1 MSLNLELHATIVNR
15 KMMYKLIQKLI
26 SRMNTHLSNGSAIFE
41 PNLFSYDNLTF
52 LKPSSFYTQLL
63 AYEDGTERVF

>member
-1 MSLNLELHATIVNR
+1 
-15 KMMYKLIQKLI
+15 
-26 SRMNTHLSNGSAIFE
+26 MNTHLSNGSAIFE

-63 AYEDGTERVF
+63 AYEDGTDRVFWNTGI